1 MIRLSEVLAIHAH
14 LLELYGGL
22 SGIREPE
29 MLSSALA
36 RPFQTFG
43 GEDLYPTIFD
53 KGAAVLESIVR
64 NHPFLDGNKRTG
76 YAILELLLMANSLE
90 ITASEDE
97 KYDFVIAVAEGRLD
111 FDGIRSWIEAHV

>member
-1 MIRLSEVLAIHAH
+1 MIRLSDVLVLHAH
-14 LLELYGGL
+14 LLDLYGGL

-29 MLSSALA
+29 MLSSALE

-76 YAILELLLMANSLE
+76 YAIMELLLMANGLE